1 MSTGTAGAGI
11 SRMPIEI
18 WERIIDII
26 AENVDRQWSLLDS
39 PQWKTLISCA
49 LTCKTMYDRARW
61 HLRRDVNLRN
71 RTDVA
76 SFSRLL
82 RTTPYLR
89 QTMRF
94 ITISGG
100 SRAHSL
106 AVPHLGTFA
115 IMLARYLPKIQ
126 TLVISNAK
134 WGVGSVRQRDI
145 VNLAAFHA
153 IEELTLDNVCFAT
166 VSQFSQLISALP
178 HLQKLL
184 CADIDIE
191 QPPFLPLN
199 RSRLRHIALSNYM
212 PPVIHAFLFR
222 IATTIELQSL
232 SIQTHGRCVCI
243 ISV

>member
-1 MSTGTAGAGI
+1 MTTCFARTDRNRAIELPTGNCSTGTMTSESAIYSSSSQGGETSTGMAGARI

-18 WERIIDII
+18 WERIIDLM
-26 AENVDRQWSLLDS
+26 AENVNRHWSLRRS

-49 LTCKTMYDRARW
+49 LTCKALYNRARW
-61 HLRRDVNLRN
+61 HLRGNIILRN
-71 RTDVA
+71 RADVT

-100 SRAHSL
+100 SGAL
-106 AVPHLGTFA
+106 PLPVPHLGTFA

-134 WGVGSVRQRDI
+134 WGVGSVRQKDI
-145 VNLAAFHA
+145 VHLAAFHA
-153 IEELTLDNVCFAT
+153 IEELTLDYVCFAT

-178 HLQKLL
+178 NLQ
-184 CADIDIE
+184 
-191 QPPFLPLN
+191 
-199 RSRLRHIALSNYM
+199 
-212 PPVIHAFLFR
+212 
-222 IATTIELQSL
+222 
-232 SIQTHGRCVCI
+232 
-243 ISV
+243 